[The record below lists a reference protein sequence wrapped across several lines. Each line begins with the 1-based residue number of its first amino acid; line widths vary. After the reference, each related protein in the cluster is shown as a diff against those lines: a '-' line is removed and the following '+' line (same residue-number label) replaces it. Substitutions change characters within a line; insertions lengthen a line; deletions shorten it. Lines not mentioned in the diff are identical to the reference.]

1 MKIKQSDIITDRLPE
16 IREVDGYTNV
26 VLALWKDENYCES
39 NTYIP
44 KWHIV
49 ITKYYNTHPEAYQ
62 GWIELEDDF
71 PPKELM

>member
-16 IREVDGYTNV
+16 IRESNGYTNV
-26 VLALWKDENYCES
+26 VLALWKDKNYCES

-44 KWHIV
+44 KWQICN
-49 ITKYYNTHPEAYQ
+49 TAYYNLHPDEFQ

>member
-1 MKIKQSDIITDRLPE
+1 MKIKQTDIITDRLPE

-26 VLALWKDENYCES
+26 VLALWKDENYCEE

-44 KWHIV
+44 KWQISNAN
-49 ITKYYNTHPEAYQ
+49 YYNSHPHEFQ

>member
-26 VLALWKDENYCES
+26 VLALWKDVNYCES

-49 ITKYYNTHPEAYQ
+49 NTKYYNTHPEAYQ